1 MWVPPSNSNTK
12 VKSGMTSHSIC
23 TTVDQAISQNPV
35 RGYFLLIYSHERTD
49 NRLVE
54 KAQTRRP
61 TFWLWVFIVALAAL
75 IWPWAHRLYGPGWRK

>member
-1 MWVPPSNSNTK
+1 M
-12 VKSGMTSHSIC
+12 HSC
-23 TTVDQAISQNPV
+23 ATVVIPLHDSVVFVGALNGDQAISQNPV